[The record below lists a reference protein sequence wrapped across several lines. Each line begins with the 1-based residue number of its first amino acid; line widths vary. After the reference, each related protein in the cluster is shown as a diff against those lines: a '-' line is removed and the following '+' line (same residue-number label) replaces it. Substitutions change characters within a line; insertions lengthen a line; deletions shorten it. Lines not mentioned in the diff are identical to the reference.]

1 MINKYLYFYII
12 YNSFIIGAKKRKR
25 QLLKS
30 KNDENST
37 NNSTENNISRL
48 LDDSADDEMMLLCS
62 QAIEKTIAA
71 DAEYTNETKSSN
83 SLSIPGISPL
93 KDTNDNVCH
102 HAAKKFKSVH
112 CSKYLD
118 VKKNDNTKTQSHTI
132 TSSSINKS
140 ENKTNNT
147 SYAINTVTNSN
158 KEDLSLLLNDSLAND
173 EDELFSAIDLSAI
186 EQDILLGE
194 NNTLSVSAMQK
205 NDTACNKQPQNTKI
219 DKQMENKSS
228 M

>member
-1 MINKYLYFYII
+1 M
-12 YNSFIIGAKKRKR
+12 YNYFIIGAKKRKR
-25 QLLKS
+25 QLMKS

-37 NNSTENNISRL
+37 NNSTENVNISRL

-71 DAEYTNETKSSN
+71 DADSNITNKTTSTN

-102 HAAKKFKSVH
+102 HAAKKFKSVD
-112 CSKYLD
+112 CSKYFD
-118 VKKNDNTKTQSHTI
+118 VKKNDNIQTQSHTI
-132 TSSSINKS
+132 TSILVNKS

-147 SYAINTVTNSN
+147 SNAINTVTNSN
-158 KEDLSLLLNDSLAND
+158 KEDFSLMLNDSLAND
-173 EDELFSAIDLSAI
+173 EDELFSAIDLSGI

-194 NNTLSVSAMQK
+194 NKTRSVSDMKK
-205 NDTACNKQPQNTKI
+205 NVTVYNKQPENTNI
-219 DKQMENKSS
+219 DKQTENKSS